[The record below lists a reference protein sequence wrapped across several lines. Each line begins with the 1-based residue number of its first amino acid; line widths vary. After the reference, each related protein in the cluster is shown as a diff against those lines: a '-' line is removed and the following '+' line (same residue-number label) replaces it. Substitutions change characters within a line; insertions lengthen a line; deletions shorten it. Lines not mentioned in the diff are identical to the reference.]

1 MLPAMSLFAELKQR
15 KVFRVAATYAVIAWL
30 LMQVVATVA
39 PALKLPEWTVTFTTV
54 LLLLGFPV
62 ALVLAWIFDVV
73 RTGGHASATASGIV
87 VLPFANMTGDSH
99 DEHLADGIVEDLLTR
114 LQATDRINVV
124 SRQSAFA
131 YKGRSVDARTI
142 ARELGC
148 RYVVEGSVRK
158 VGDRVRV
165 TAQLIDALTDR
176 HLWAERYDRRLDD
189 VFQLQDEI
197 CEQVVAAIESRVAT
211 TGDANLA
218 VAGSPSERPARVRR
232 WLTGR
237 WTIAALFALVVM
249 AALLTWTLQRR
260 GEERQARED
269 ALPRLQALIAQ
280 DDYSA
285 AFELAREIERVTPN
299 DPVLRALWPSFSAPI
314 RLDTSPQGA
323 KVYYRPYAGTE
334 QDWRLIGETPLVDV
348 EAPLGVGLWRI
359 EKQGSDTALLAI
371 RNPGVQLGNDPD
383 AEFRELAKDI
393 DFTIPLADPAT
404 SPERMVIVPAIP
416 AMIPYVADDF
426 VKLPAFFLD
435 RFEVTNRE
443 FKEFV
448 DASGYSEAAYWQD
461 LPFDTSSGGW
471 QPAVAGF
478 VDLTGR
484 AGPSSWEAGTYP
496 DGMSDRPVTGIS
508 WFEAAAYCRFRGKEL
523 PTAHHWYRAA
533 SSVIEFWESLAS
545 VIVHASNFAGRGL
558 EPVGRLASL
567 GPFGTHDMA
576 GNAREWLWTEG
587 SAGRWIAGGAFND
600 PPYLYSQP
608 EEAPPDDR
616 SAANG
621 VRCMRS
627 VEGGPVSASLR
638 EPIASAPFDYAAL
651 EPVGDAAYAVL
662 AQQLEYRPVPFAP
675 RVEAAVSTN
684 PAWTT
689 ERVELPTGY
698 DTGTFAVQLFLP
710 ADREPPYQVV
720 FYMPHG
726 GDFDS
731 AVTTNS
737 FDPSSGAI
745 RLDFL
750 LKSGRGLAVIAF
762 DGAFE
767 RQWSAESKRA
777 TTSDDRFRT
786 HLRRWRQEL
795 GRTIDYLETRPD
807 IDAPKLG
814 YFGISLGADTMVP
827 LLAVERRVG
836 AAVLYSGGGAA
847 ARPFSL
853 PMSERPFNYYPRVTQ
868 PVLMLNGR
876 WDIDSPPT
884 AQQRMFELLGTTVD
898 QKQQLLFEAGHGN
911 LPRFQVERA
920 TLDWFDLYLGPTAR
934 E

>member
-1 MLPAMSLFAELKQR
+1 MSLFTELRQR

-30 LMQVVATVA
+30 LIQVISTVA

-54 LLLLGFPV
+54 LLLLGFPL
-62 ALVLAWIFDVV
+62 ALVLAWTFDVV
-73 RTGGHASATASGIV
+73 RTGSNPGGAPSGLV
-87 VLPFANMTGDSH
+87 VLPFANMTGDAQ

-114 LQATDRINVV
+114 LQATERINVV

-148 RYVVEGSVRK
+148 RYVIEGSVRRI
-158 VGDRVRV
+158 GDRVRV

-211 TGDANLA
+211 QGGAAAAAMADSTVGQ
-218 VAGSPSERPARVRR
+218 PAHMRR
-232 WLTGR
+232 LLSGR
-237 WTIAALFALVVM
+237 WTVPTLVALLTM
-249 AALLTWTLQRR
+249 AGLLTWTLQRR
-260 GEERQARED
+260 GVERQARED
-269 ALPRLQALIAQ
+269 GLPRLQALIEQ

-285 AFELAREIERVTPN
+285 AFDLAREIESVTPN
-299 DPVLRALWPSFSAPI
+299 DPVLRALWPSFSAPV
-314 RLDTSPQGA
+314 RLNTSPQGA
-323 KVYYRPYAGTE
+323 KVYYRPYDGTE
-334 QDWRLIGETPLVDV
+334 TDWRLIGETPLVDV
-348 EAPLGVGLWRI
+348 DVPLGVGLWRI

-371 RNPGVQLGNDPD
+371 RNPGMQLGNDPD
-383 AEFRELAKDI
+383 AEWRELTKGI

-404 SPERMVIVPAIP
+404 SPDGMVLVPAIP
-416 AMIPYVADDF
+416 AMIPYVAEGF
-426 VKLPAFFLD
+426 VEVPAFFLD

-448 DASGYSEAAYWQD
+448 EASGYSEAAYWQD
-461 LPFDTSSGGW
+461 LPFDSASGDR
-471 QPAVAGF
+471 QSAVAGF

-496 DGMSDRPVTGIS
+496 DGMSDHPVTGIS

-523 PTAHHWYRAA
+523 PTAYHWYRAA

-545 VIVHASNFAGRGL
+545 AIVHSSNFSGRRL
-558 EPVGRLASL
+558 EPVGRLGSL
-567 GPFGTHDMA
+567 GPFGTNDMA
-576 GNAREWLWTEG
+576 GNAREWLWTQG

-608 EEAPPDDR
+608 EEAPPNDR
-616 SAANG
+616 SAGNG
-621 VRCMRS
+621 VRCMRT
-627 VEGGPVSASLR
+627 VEGGPVSARLR
-638 EPIASAPFDYAAL
+638 EPIASTPVDYAAF
-651 EPVGDAAYAVL
+651 EPIGDAAYSVL
-662 AQQLEYRPVPFAP
+662 AQQLAYRPVPLAP

-698 DTGTFAVQLFLP
+698 DTETFAVQLFLP
-710 ADREPPYQVV
+710 TGRKPPYQVV
-720 FYMPHG
+720 FYLPHS
-726 GDFDS
+726 GDFGS
-731 AVTTNS
+731 PVTTS
-737 FDPSSGAI
+737 GFDPSSGGI

-750 LKSGRGLAVIAF
+750 LKSGRALAVIAF

-767 RQWSAESKRA
+767 RQWSAEHKRA
-777 TTSDDRFRT
+777 TTSEDRFRT
-786 HLRRWRQEL
+786 RLRHWTQEL

-814 YFGISLGADTMVP
+814 WFGISYGADTMVP
-827 LLAVERRVG
+827 LLAVEKRVG
-836 AAVLYSGGGAA
+836 AAVLYSGGGGAGPA
-847 ARPFSL
+847 SL
-853 PMSERPFNYYPRVTQ
+853 PMSERPFNYFPRVTQ

-876 WDIDSPPT
+876 WDIDSPPA
-884 AQQRMFELLGTTVD
+884 AQQRMLELLGTPAD
-898 QKQQLLFEAGHGN
+898 QKKQLLFEAGHGN
-911 LPRFQVERA
+911 LPRFQVEHA
-920 TLDWFDLYLGPTAR
+920 TLDWFDRYLGPVAR

>member
-30 LMQVVATVA
+30 LMQVIATVA

-73 RTGGHASATASGIV
+73 RTGGHASGTASGIV

-99 DEHLADGIVEDLLTR
+99 DEHLVDGIVEDLLTR

-158 VGDRVRV
+158 VGDHVRV

-197 CEQVVAAIESRVAT
+197 CEQVVAAIGSRVAT
-211 TGDANLA
+211 TGDANVA
-218 VAGSPSERPARVRR
+218 VAGSPSERPAHVRR

-237 WTIAALFALVVM
+237 WTILALLALLAM

-285 AFELAREIERVTPN
+285 AFDLAREIERVTPN
-299 DPVLRALWPSFSAPI
+299 DPVLRALWPSFSAPV

-334 QDWRLIGETPLVDV
+334 QDWRFIGETPLVEV
-348 EAPLGVGLWRI
+348 EVPLGVGLWRI

-383 AEFRELAKDI
+383 AEWRELAKDI

-404 SPERMVIVPAIP
+404 SPERMVLVPAIP
-416 AMIPYVADDF
+416 AMIPYVGDDF
-426 VKLPAFFLD
+426 VELPAFFLD
-435 RFEVTNRE
+435 RFEVTNLE

-448 DASGYSEAAYWQD
+448 DASGYSETAYWQD
-461 LPFDTSSGGW
+461 LPFDSSSGGW

-496 DGMSDRPVTGIS
+496 DGMSDHPVTGIS

-523 PTAHHWYRAA
+523 PTAYHWYRAA

-558 EPVGRLASL
+558 EPVGRLAGL

-627 VEGGPVSASLR
+627 VEGGPASASLR
-638 EPIASAPFDYAAL
+638 EPIASTPVDYAAL

-698 DTGTFAVQLFLP
+698 DTGAFAVQLFLP
-710 ADREPPYQVV
+710 ADREPPHQVV

-726 GDFDS
+726 GDFGS

-737 FDPSSGAI
+737 FDPSLGAI

-767 RQWSAESKRA
+767 RQWSAERKRA
-777 TTSDDRFRT
+777 MTSDDRFRT
-786 HLRRWRQEL
+786 RLRHWRQEL

-814 YFGISLGADTMVP
+814 YFGISVGADTMVP
-827 LLAVERRVG
+827 LLAVEKRVG
-836 AAVLYSGGGAA
+836 AAVLYSGGGGAG
-847 ARPFSL
+847 PSSV

-876 WDIDSPPT
+876 WDIDSPPA
-884 AQQRMFELLGTTVD
+884 AQQRMLELLGTPVD
-898 QKQQLLFEAGHGN
+898 QKKQLLFEAGHGN
-911 LPRFQVERA
+911 LPRFQVEHA
-920 TLDWFDLYLGPTAR
+920 TLDWFDRYLGPTAR